1 MTFTLKNVKK
11 LEKQKRQTIVSIVGG
26 GGMAI
31 SVF

>member
-26 GGMAI
+26 GMAI